1 MAPTDMAA
9 TRKRNTL
16 NGAAVALPADIRLM
30 NAVAAAV
37 FALAALV
44 LMVAAIGWLVR
55 APLFTV
61 RAIVL
66 DGELSRS
73 NLATVRA
80 NALPQLAGNF
90 FSFDLARGRAAFES
104 VPWVRQAVVRRVWP
118 DRLAVTLE
126 EHRAVALWQGLGERD
141 RGGDRLVNSHGE
153 VFEANLGDVE
163 DETLAALAGPEG
175 SAAQML
181 AMQRRL
187 ADTLAPLEARIE
199 MLKLS
204 SRGSWRAELDSGA
217 GLELGRG
224 SEDEVVAR
232 AARFARTLTQAT
244 QRFADAGGARA
255 LIAADLRHPDGYAL
269 RLRGVSTTAAAA
281 TKNAAAPR

>member
-1 MAPTDMAA
+1 MA
-9 TRKRNTL
+9 TRARNSS
-16 NGAAVALPADIRLM
+16 NRAPAAVPLDIRLM
-30 NAVAAAV
+30 NRVAGGV
-37 FALAALV
+37 FAIAALV
-44 LMVAAIGWLVR
+44 LLAAAVAWLTR

-61 RAIVL
+61 RAIAL

-104 VPWVRQAVVRRVWP
+104 VPWVRQAVVRRLWP
-118 DRLAVTLE
+118 NRLAVTLE
-126 EHRAVALWQGLGERD
+126 EHSAAALWQHE
-141 RGGDRLVNSHGE
+141 GGGQRLVNSHGE

-163 DETLAALAGPEG
+163 DEGLITLAGPVG
-175 SAAQML
+175 SSAQML

-187 ADTLAPLEARIE
+187 ATTLAPIPARIDT
-199 MLKLS
+199 LKLS

-217 GLELGRG
+217 DIELGRG

-232 AARFARTLTQAT
+232 AERFVRTLAQAT
-244 QRFADAGGARA
+244 QRFATAAGPRA
-255 LIAADLRHPDGYAL
+255 LLAADLRHPDGYAL
-269 RLRGVSTTAAAA
+269 RLRGVRTSTAV
-281 TKNAAAPR
+281 AAPR